1 MSVGARAAIRA
12 MGGGRRL
19 WTWVGL
25 AVVMGVGLGWVPL
38 FGVLGFELA
47 TAAALLA
54 AVMGLDV
61 GSALA
66 RELQR
71 MPVVGV
77 ARAEYAGRTMVR
89 STVAAAGLAV
99 GVALVPGAIAA
110 VRGMWVPTCDWWFG
124 VETYVAMPVVTA
136 ALAGA

>member
-1 MSVGARAAIRA
+1 MSVGQARAAIARIR
-12 MGGGRRL
+12 GRKRL
-19 WTWVGL
+19 WIWIAL
-25 AVVMGVGLGWVPL
+25 AVAIGIGLGWVPL
-38 FGVLGFELA
+38 FGMLGFELA

-71 MPVVGV
+71 MPVIGV

-89 STVAAAGLAV
+89 STAAAAGVAIAV
-99 GVALVPGAIAA
+99 TAIPAVIAA
-110 VRGMWVPTCDWWFG
+110 VRGLWAPTCDWWFG
-124 VETYVAMPVVTA
+124 IETYV
-136 ALAGA
+136 

>member
-1 MSVGARAAIRA
+1 MIVGQ
-12 MGGGRRL
+12 RRGWIWL
-19 WTWVGL
+19 GL
-25 AVVMGVGLGWVPL
+25 AAALGVGLGWVPL

-47 TAAALLA
+47 TAAALFA

-61 GSALA
+61 GAALA

-89 STVAAAGLAV
+89 STVAAAGVACAV
-99 GVALVPGAIAA
+99 AAVPAVIAA
-110 VRGMWVPTCDWWFG
+110 VR
-124 VETYVAMPVVTA
+124 
-136 ALAGA
+136 